1 MEAVDVILL
10 SNLQAMEA
18 VQAARA
24 ALTPRP
30 LLVGTI
36 NAGWPRRAERI
47 GPLLD
52 ACDAL
57 LFVNRDYHLQA
68 GSRPRTHWISHGVDR
83 TLFRPRQGAKPARVL
98 SIGSA
103 NHAEPKGFHDVL
115 KPLARQLESR
125 GIVTDFRLVDSRNPP
140 FGHAEMAD
148 WYHSGSGRRPVASR
162 SEGTPNP
169 ALEAAAS
176 GLVVV
181 SSPVG
186 IVPEL
191 IEDRINGVLV
201 RELTVAAFTEGVEF
215 AIAHQS
221 RLVHAMQQGLEA
233 WDWRNRALE
242 YFHYFDQLLAE

>member
-1 MEAVDVILL
+1 MP
-10 SNLQAMEA
+10 SS
-18 VQAARA
+18 RA
-24 ALTPRP
+24 STTCCSLW
-30 LLVGTI
+30 L
-36 NAGWPRRAERI
+36 AE
-47 GPLLD
+47 
-52 ACDAL
+52 
-57 LFVNRDYHLQA
+57 
-68 GSRPRTHWISHGVDR
+68 
-83 TLFRPRQGAKPARVL
+83 
-98 SIGSA
+98 
-103 NHAEPKGFHDVL
+103 
-115 KPLARQLESR
+115 LESR
-125 GIVTDFRLVDSRNPP
+125 GIVTDFRLVDSQNPP

-148 WYHSGSGRRPVASR
+148 WYHWGSVYVVASR

-169 ALEAAAS
+169 ALQAAAS